1 MKRVVLS
8 IAVAVFAMSAMAE
21 ATTQVETEKPAES
34 TPADYD
40 EALAKSLGA
49 DDYGMRAYVL
59 VILKTG
65 PTPVT
70 DEAKR
75 KEMFAGHFANMGRLA
90 EEGTL
95 ALAGPLDGVEGRR
108 GIFIFA
114 VPDIESAKA
123 AVATDPVIQNG
134 EMVAEFHQYYGSA
147 ALMKI
152 RELHKRIAKKEI

>member
-1 MKRVVLS
+1 MLKALLS
-8 IAVAVFAMSAMAE
+8 LLLAVFALPALASE
-21 ATTQVETEKPAES
+21 TDKATAVDAKEGSPSQ
-34 TPADYD
+34 YD

-75 KEMFAGHFANMGRLA
+75 KDMFAGHFANMKRLA

-95 ALAGPLDGVEGRR
+95 ALAGPLDGVDGKR

-147 ALMKI
+147 ALMKV
-152 RELHKRIAKKEI
+152 RELHKQIAKKEI

>member
-1 MKRVVLS
+1 MHKVLLS
-8 IAVAVFAMSAMAE
+8 LLLTVFALPALASETDKATAVDAKE
-21 ATTQVETEKPAES
+21 ASPSQ
-34 TPADYD
+34 YD
-40 EALAKSLGA
+40 EALAESLGA
-49 DDYGMRAYVL
+49 DDYGMRPYVL

-75 KEMFAGHFANMGRLA
+75 KAMFAGHFANMGRLA

-108 GIFIFA
+108 GIFILA

-134 EMVAEFHQYYGSA
+134 EMVADYHQLYSSA

-152 RELHKRIAKKEI
+152 NELHKRIAKKEI

>member
-1 MKRVVLS
+1 MFARRLFLLTAFVALPA
-8 IAVAVFAMSAMAE
+8 IAETTTPAE
-21 ATTQVETEKPAES
+21 GAKPAES

-40 EALAKSLGA
+40 EALANELGA

-65 PTPVT
+65 PTRVT

-75 KEMFAGHFANMGRLA
+75 KEMFAGHFANMKRLA